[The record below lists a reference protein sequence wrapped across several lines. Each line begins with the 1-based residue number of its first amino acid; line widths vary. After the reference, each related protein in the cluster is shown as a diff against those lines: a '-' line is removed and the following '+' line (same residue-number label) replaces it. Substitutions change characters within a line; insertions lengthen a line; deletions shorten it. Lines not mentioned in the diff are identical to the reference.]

1 MFLLNYI
8 VTMFYL
14 LMSCLWSNYV
24 SLVYVIVVH
33 LLDSVISCF
42 YTKPIQLFCQ
52 MKRIDSVMSRQLKN
66 SIFQLD
72 RFLVNKFTVN
82 Y

>member
-8 VTMFYL
+8 ITMFYL
-14 LMSCLWSNYV
+14 LISRLWSNYV
-24 SLVYVIVVH
+24 SLVYVIVVN
-33 LLDSVISCF
+33 LSNSVISCL
-42 YTKPIQLFCQ
+42 YTKPIKLFCQ

-72 RFLVNKFTVN
+72 KCLVNKFAIN